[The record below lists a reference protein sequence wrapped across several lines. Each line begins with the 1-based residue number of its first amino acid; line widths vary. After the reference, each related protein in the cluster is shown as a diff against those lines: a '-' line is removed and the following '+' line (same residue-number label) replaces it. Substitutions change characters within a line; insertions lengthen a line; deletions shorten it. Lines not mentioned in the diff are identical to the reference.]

1 MAESNNITA
10 AEAKRAARNAGA
22 LAVASII
29 SKAALFGWQIILA
42 PWLGVADYG
51 VYGTVGA
58 LFAIAAALPN
68 FGMGPIVIRD
78 VARAPK
84 LAGKYL
90 TATLYMQTVLALLA
104 YVGVNI
110 AAAAMDSSEAVR
122 AFTAVAGLSLLI
134 DILGNMCFD
143 ILLAR
148 ERMVTTSA
156 IEIGHILLRI
166 VLSWVLLVAGFG
178 LMGVYVAT
186 LLTGLGRSLLLWFL
200 LWRDDV
206 RPQWPL
212 DRTIAKALFFNGLPL
227 ALSAFLTLAFQ
238 QIDKLM
244 STSLIGEVG
253 TGYLTA
259 AFVIIFGVVNLMSTT
274 ILTAVF
280 PLMSRVYGDGDNPL
294 FGFMV
299 EKLTIFTLMANL
311 PIALT
316 ISLFS
321 TQLTVPIFGEDFA
334 PTAGVL
340 AVLIWYALLN
350 MISAVLSRGL
360 VIQNRQRNVLIIR
373 SVGLGSNILLNALLL
388 PRIGVTGAA
397 VASVLAELIITVGL
411 FFTLRA
417 TGLSWWAVAPRI
429 VRLMIVSLLTLVIM
443 ALVGA
448 FQTWLAIAIGLVVY
462 VLGVLFGSV
471 ISSEDW
477 DLLYRLVAAM
487 PGGGYILRYWR
498 RDVSLNW

>member
-166 VLSWVLLVAGFG
+166 GLGWLLLVAGFG
-178 LMGVYVAT
+178 LFGVYVAT

-200 LWRDDV
+200 LWRDGV
-206 RPQWPL
+206 RPEWPL
-212 DRTIAKALFFNGLPL
+212 DKIVAKALFFNGLPL

-274 ILTAVF
+274 ILTAIF
-280 PLMSRVYGDGDNPL
+280 PLMSRVYGDGKNPL

-299 EKLTIFTLMANL
+299 EKLTIFTFIINIPLVIL
-311 PIALT
+311 IT
-316 ISLFS
+316 VFS
-321 TQLTVPIFGEDFA
+321 QDIVLLIFGEDFL
-334 PTAGVL
+334 PTANIISIL
-340 AVLIWYALLN
+340 MLYALLN
-350 MISAVLSRGL
+350 MMVGVFSQVLL
-360 VIQNRQRNVLIIR
+360 IENRQKLIFLTRTLSIFINI
-373 SVGLGSNILLNALLL
+373 GLNYLFLIH
-388 PRIGVTGAA
+388 IGVVGAA
-397 VASVLAELIITVGL
+397 
-411 FFTLRA
+411 
-417 TGLSWWAVAPRI
+417 
-429 VRLMIVSLLTLVIM
+429 
-443 ALVGA
+443 
-448 FQTWLAIAIGLVVY
+448 IA
-462 VLGVLFGSV
+462 
-471 ISSEDW
+471 
-477 DLLYRLVAAM
+477 
-487 PGGGYILRYWR
+487 
-498 RDVSLNW
+498 